1 MALIEYVA
9 LVILGALVLAW
20 EAWSPGQAGAEPMT
34 LLFWVLAN
42 MLGELLWLPAPKQRG
57 YLSMATAA
65 NFATLLVLPVSLAV
79 TVTVLAGALVD
90 LVFRHRRWYQVLFN
104 ASVCCI
110 AVFSASRVFTS
121 ICQGRDG
128 LENLLSPL
136 NAGALTLPAVT
147 YFLLNTWLVGVGADQ
162 RPKPGHVW
170 TTTLPPAGCWDP
182 SSSSHW
188 AALRGA
194 LPRVG
199 IHERVPRHHRDLLRA
214 WGVQP
219 LRRGAPGAY
228 CISTRRCLKSGL
240 RVPSK
245 TSSTGPVMMRSRS
258 GPIST
263 SS

>member
-136 NAGALTLPAVT
+136 NAGALTLAAVT
-147 YFLLNTWLVGVGADQ
+147 YFLLNTWLVTGVVALDQ
-162 RPKPGHVW
+162 RLKPGHVW
-170 TTTLPPAGCWDP
+170 TTTFASPQEVLG
-182 SSSSHW
+182 SFVLFTLGLLF
-188 AALRGA
+188 AALFLAWGYMSAFLATIATYFVRGA
-194 LPRVG
+194 YNRYVEGRP
-199 IHERVPRHHRDLLRA
+199 
-214 WGVQP
+214 
-219 LRRGAPGAY
+219 APTA
-228 CISTRRCLKSGL
+228 SR
-240 RVPSK
+240 PSAA
-245 TSSTGPVMMRSRS
+245 SNPG
-258 GPIST
+258 
-263 SS
+263 

>member
-9 LVILGALVLAW
+9 LVILGGLVLAW
-20 EAWSPGQAGAEPMT
+20 EAWSPGQAGAAPLT

-90 LVFRHRRWYQVLFN
+90 LLFRRRRWYQVLFN

-136 NAGALTLPAVT
+136 NAGALALSAIT
-147 YFLLNTWLVGVGADQ
+147 YFLINTWLVTGVVALDQ
-162 RPKPGHVW
+162 RLKACHVW
-170 TTTLPPAGCWDP
+170 TTSFASPQEWLGSFVLFTLGLLF
-182 SSSSHW
+182 
-188 AALRGA
+188 AALFLAWGYMSAFLATIATYFVRGA
-194 LPRVG
+194 YNKYVEGRPSTASR
-199 IHERVPRHHRDLLRA
+199 
-214 WGVQP
+214 
-219 LRRGAPGAY
+219 PGAA
-228 CISTRRCLKSGL
+228 STPG
-240 RVPSK
+240 
-245 TSSTGPVMMRSRS
+245 
-258 GPIST
+258 
-263 SS
+263 

>member
-9 LVILGALVLAW
+9 LVILGGLVLAW
-20 EAWSPGQAGAEPMT
+20 EAWSPGQPGAAPLT

-90 LVFRHRRWYQVLFN
+90 LAFRHRKWYQVLFN

-121 ICQGRDG
+121 ICQDRDG

-136 NAGALTLPAVT
+136 NAGALALAAVT
-147 YFLLNTWLVGVGADQ
+147 YFLINTWLVTGVVALDQ
-162 RPKPGHVW
+162 KLKPGHVW
-170 TTTLPPAGCWDP
+170 STTFASPQEVLGSFVLFTLGLLF
-182 SSSSHW
+182 
-188 AALRGA
+188 AALFLAWGYMSAFLATFATYFVRGA
-194 LPRVG
+194 YNRYVEGRP
-199 IHERVPRHHRDLLRA
+199 
-214 WGVQP
+214 
-219 LRRGAPGAY
+219 APTA
-228 CISTRRCLKSGL
+228 
-240 RVPSK
+240 
-245 TSSTGPVMMRSRS
+245 SRS
-258 GPIST
+258 GAVSNPG
-263 SS
+263 

>member
-79 TVTVLAGALVD
+79 TVTVVAGALVD
-90 LVFRHRRWYQVLFN
+90 LIFRHRRWYQVLFN

-136 NAGALTLPAVT
+136 NAGALTLAAVT
-147 YFLLNTWLVGVGADQ
+147 YFLLNTWLVTGVVALDQ
-162 RPKPGHVW
+162 RLKPCYVW
-170 TTTLPPAGCWDP
+170 TTTFASPQEVLG
-182 SSSSHW
+182 SFVLFTLGLLF
-188 AALRGA
+188 AALFLAWGYMSAFLATIATYFVRGA
-194 LPRVG
+194 YNRYVEGRPAPTASR
-199 IHERVPRHHRDLLRA
+199 
-214 WGVQP
+214 
-219 LRRGAPGAY
+219 PGAV
-228 CISTRRCLKSGL
+228 SNPG
-240 RVPSK
+240 
-245 TSSTGPVMMRSRS
+245 
-258 GPIST
+258 
-263 SS
+263 